1 MKEAQ
6 KDKERSREVLNWSRA
21 NRNYW
26 RIICTPNDEQMTPD
40 MIKKII
46 INLQENS
53 LYELIFVMLT
63 VHRKTAFVNDILS
76 DITNYMMYRRW
87 NKENDGIINRITK
100 FLE

>member
-1 MKEAQ
+1 MEAMYEE
-6 KDKERSREVLNWSRA
+6 KKRARDVLNWSRA
-21 NRNYW
+21 NRTYW
-26 RIICTPNDEQMTPD
+26 RIMCTPNDEQMTPD
-40 MIKKII
+40 MMKKII

-63 VHRKTAFVNDILS
+63 VHRKTPFVNDILA

-100 FLE
+100 FLA